1 MGDAYLVAHQFTFFY
16 SNFVGLFDAEGQ
28 LHNKVYALHRF
39 MLGIY
44 C

>member
-1 MGDAYLVAHQFTFFY
+1 MGDAYLVAHIYIFF
-16 SNFVGLFDAEGQ
+16 VLRGLLDAGGQ
-28 LHNKVYALHRF
+28 SHETVYALHRF